1 MRFATV
7 LIALAAGAIA
17 LAAQAASPQI
27 ASTLT
32 VVSTGPAVKMATE
45 QLILHS
51 AALNRDVVIE
61 VTKPFAPPTTPGQK
75 FPAVYALDGGY
86 DFAGQE
92 GWLLGGAGRIAG
104 AYMVTVGD
112 KPADYGKRETDLTSL
127 PVTRKG
133 HTQPGGSDS
142 YRRFLLEEL
151 KPFIEAR
158 YPVDPG
164 RAVLVGHSLGGSFA
178 LALLADRPGAFS
190 GYVVGSPGI
199 WNEPNLPGR
208 VAAAKGGGARIFIA
222 AGGRETARIV
232 DSFAQLT
239 AALGRNTSLKV
250 RSQIFPDSTHVGYYP
265 ELIAQGLA
273 FVLPP
278 SGS

>member
-1 MRFATV
+1 MLKALVAAVAVV
-7 LIALAAGAIA
+7 LGLGSSAAGAEP
-17 LAAQAASPQI
+17 LKVLS
-27 ASTLT
+27 
-32 VVSTGPAVKMATE
+32 VGPAVKMATE
-45 QLILHS
+45 QLVTHS
-51 AALNRDVVIE
+51 AVLDRDLLIG

-104 AYMVTVGD
+104 AYIVTVES
-112 KPADYGKRETDLTSL
+112 KPEDYGKRDADLTSL
-127 PVTRKG
+127 PVTRNG
-133 HTQPGGSDS
+133 RTEPGRSDL
-142 YRRFLLEEL
+142 YRKFLLEEL
-151 KPFIEAR
+151 RPLIEAR

-190 GYVVGSPGI
+190 GYVIGSPGT
-199 WNEPNLPGR
+199 WNEPDLAKR
-208 VAAAKGGGARIFIA
+208 VAAAKGGGERIFIA
-222 AGGRETARIV
+222 AGGLETPRIA
-232 DSFAQLT
+232 DSLAQLT
-239 AALGRNTSLKV
+239 AALRQNAGLDV
-250 RSQIFPDSTHVGYYP
+250 RSQTFPDASHLGYYP

-278 SGS
+278 KSAP